1 MTAKK
6 LTKRQLQ
13 NRLEKAEIAI
23 SIFERRVKHFQI
35 QMDDEVAQL
44 KKAIEQSDK
53 AFQELQ
59 KLEFEENT

>member
-23 SIFERRVKHFQI
+23 SIFERRVKTLQNQI
-35 QMDDEVAQL
+35 EDETERL
-44 KKAIEQSDK
+44 KKEIEKSDK
-53 AFQELQ
+53 TFQELQ
-59 KLEFEENT
+59 MLEFKENT